1 MEGPAVEW
9 ALFGLLVGLILL
21 GVPVAFAMGL
31 SVVFALSM
39 TGATHLLPVIAQRM
53 YSGSTSF
60 ILLAIPFFILAGLL
74 MNAVGMTTRI
84 FRFANHLIGRVTG
97 GLGLVNVVASMIFS
111 GMSGSAVA
119 DASGLGA
126 IEIKAMNEAGYDRKF
141 SAAVTAASSTIGPVV
156 PPSIPFVIYG
166 GLTGVSVGSLFLAGI
181 VPGLLMGILLMVAVY
196 IVSRRRR
203 YPRNPTHPSVRE
215 FVSSFL
221 DAAVA
226 LGSVVIIVG
235 GITTGLFTPTE
246 AAVVACLYALFLGFF
261 VYRSLRFRELPA
273 IVWEAAQSSMQVL
286 LIIAVASAFAW
297 TLTFLRIPE
306 GIVSF
311 VTDAGSHPLLVL
323 LSINLLLLLL
333 GCFME
338 GISIM
343 LVSIPVLMPVLSQI
357 GVDPLHFGVIITL
370 NIMLGL
376 ITPPMGLSLYGVMSI
391 SNVSLPVM
399 FRELLPYYLALLI
412 ALFTV
417 TFWPGLVLLVPRLL
431 S

>member
-1 MEGPAVEW
+1 
-9 ALFGLLVGLILL
+9 
-21 GVPVAFAMGL
+21 
-31 SVVFALSM
+31 
-39 TGATHLLPVIAQRM
+39 
-53 YSGSTSF
+53 
-60 ILLAIPFFILAGLL
+60 
-74 MNAVGMTTRI
+74 
-84 FRFANHLIGRVTG
+84 
-97 GLGLVNVVASMIFS
+97 
-111 GMSGSAVA
+111 
-119 DASGLGA
+119 
-126 IEIKAMNEAGYDRKF
+126 
-141 SAAVTAASSTIGPVV
+141 
-156 PPSIPFVIYG
+156 
-166 GLTGVSVGSLFLAGI
+166 
-181 VPGLLMGILLMVAVY
+181 
-196 IVSRRRR
+196 
-203 YPRNPTHPSVRE
+203 
-215 FVSSFL
+215 
-221 DAAVA
+221 
-226 LGSVVIIVG
+226 
-235 GITTGLFTPTE
+235 
-246 AAVVACLYALFLGFF
+246 
-261 VYRSLRFRELPA
+261 
-273 IVWEAAQSSMQVL
+273 

>member
-1 MEGPAVEW
+1 MEW
-9 ALFGLLVGLILL
+9 ALFGLLIGLILL

-31 SVVFALSM
+31 SVIFALSM
-39 TGATHLLPVIAQRM
+39 TDAMQLLPVIAQRM

-84 FRFANHLIGRVTG
+84 FRFANHLVGRVTG

-181 VPGLLMGILLMVAVY
+181 VPGLLMGVLLMVAVY
-196 IVSRRRR
+196 IVSRRRG
-203 YPRNPTHPSVRE
+203 YPRNPTHPTLRE
-215 FVSSFL
+215 FVLSFL

-261 VYRSLRFRELPA
+261 VYRSLHVRELPG

-286 LIIAVASAFAW
+286 LIIATASAFAW
-297 TLTFLRIPE
+297 TLTLLRIPE

-311 VTDAGSHPLLVL
+311 VTSSGGHPLLVL
-323 LSINLLLLLL
+323 ISINLLILLL

-343 LVSIPVLMPVLSQI
+343 LVSIPVLLPVLSQI

-370 NIMLGL
+370 NIMIGL

-399 FRELLPYYLALLI
+399 FKELIPYYLALLM
-412 ALFTV
+412 ALLIVTV
-417 TFWPGLVLLVPRLL
+417 WPGLVLLVPRLL

>member
-1 MEGPAVEW
+1 MEW
-9 ALFGLLVGLILL
+9 ALFGLLIGLILL

-31 SVVFALSM
+31 SVIFALSM
-39 TGATHLLPVIAQRM
+39 TGAVQLLPVIAQRM

-84 FRFANHLIGRVTG
+84 FRFANHLVGRVTG

-181 VPGLLMGILLMVAVY
+181 LPGLLMGALLMVAVY

-203 YPRNPTHPSVRE
+203 YPRHPTNPTFRE
-215 FVSSFL
+215 FVLSFL

-261 VYRSLRFRELPA
+261 VYRSLHVRELPA

-286 LIIAVASAFAW
+286 LIIATASAFAW
-297 TLTFLRIPE
+297 TLTLLRIPE

-311 VTDAGSHPLLVL
+311 VTNAGGHPLLVL
-323 LSINLLLLLL
+323 ISINLLILLL

-343 LVSIPVLMPVLSQI
+343 LVSIPVLLPVLSQI

-370 NIMLGL
+370 NIMIGL

-399 FRELLPYYLALLI
+399 FRELMPYYLALLV
-412 ALFTV
+412 ALLTV
-417 TFWPGLVLLVPRLL
+417 TVWPGLVLLVPRLV